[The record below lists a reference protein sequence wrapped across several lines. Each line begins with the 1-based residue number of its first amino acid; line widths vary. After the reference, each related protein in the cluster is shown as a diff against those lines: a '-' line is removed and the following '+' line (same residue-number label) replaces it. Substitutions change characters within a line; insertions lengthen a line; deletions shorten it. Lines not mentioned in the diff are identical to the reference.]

1 MPLVL
6 GVDALA
12 GTTVKDLVREVASRP
27 TNPTVLYNFAATLE
41 RSGKDSL
48 AAVVYMRAL
57 DFETEGSEEWAETVA
72 AIFCKLIQPQC
83 DGVPKPAWWDDQKLL
98 SLSQRVLEAAPQ
110 SPAVC
115 VMRADVL
122 AGPSQDEWPAAAPR
136 SAEQLSVAGRLY
148 LNFADANERQGQ
160 PLQQVAVLRQLA
172 VSCAKRAREDQDAQ
186 SIALD
191 PRVVDLG
198 SGPALPS
205 TSTAPGAPAPFP
217 AQPTIIEGEELDG
230 AIASAIDGALD
241 RELKLRELA
250 ISSKR
255 MRSRS
260 LSDEVA

>member
-1 MPLVL
+1 M
-6 GVDALA
+6 
-12 GTTVKDLVREVASRP
+12 
-27 TNPTVLYNFAATLE
+27 
-41 RSGKDSL
+41 
-48 AAVVYMRAL
+48 
-57 DFETEGSEEWAETVA
+57 
-72 AIFCKLIQPQC
+72 
-83 DGVPKPAWWDDQKLL
+83 
-98 SLSQRVLEAAPQ
+98 
-110 SPAVC
+110 
-115 VMRADVL
+115 
-122 AGPSQDEWPAAAPR
+122 
-136 SAEQLSVAGRLY
+136 
-148 LNFADANERQGQ
+148 
-160 PLQQVAVLRQLA
+160 LRQLA

-205 TSTAPGAPAPFP
+205 TSTAPGAPAPAPFP